1 MKNNIKDNEFEI
13 ILDYLKKG
21 YTQSEILKD
30 NENFSLNRVKYIIKL
45 LKDKKLISE
54 EEIIQKREEKK
65 KADFKEKNKE
75 MSEKVVKLAYSGL
88 SQRDI
93 AQNLNCSLQ
102 LVSKLIKQYKEDNG
116 ELSTRHEYYNL
127 KRTKERKEEVE
138 FIKEMLKQGYSPKE
152 IVSMDSKYE
161 SKINGIRKI
170 RAVMVQNG
178 EIDSIKT
185 HDNMK
190 KRKKAILKKAHK
202 KDATKYKNLLWEGYS
217 PEEIYKEMNCA
228 RTYLRE
234 IKKEFKDQ
242 LIFPTAS
249 ELKKARIKRVKLL
262 EKRAQ
267 RELREREMIK
277 ARAYKEINL
286 EYDSEEP
293 ENFSTEKRQKY
304 FEYLIENKDNKS
316 VKVSKQDIGLI
327 DDTLYY
333 HQDLISKKILK
344 FLITKE
350 FEMSGISGAIGR
362 INSLL
367 EYVQDP
373 NYSNSLQQLKK
384 YIFDLQYRGEK
395 ISKDTFKNIGKEID
409 K

>member
-161 SKINGIRKI
+161 LKNSQNISKR
-170 RAVMVQNG
+170 
-178 EIDSIKT
+178 
-185 HDNMK
+185 
-190 KRKKAILKKAHK
+190 
-202 KDATKYKNLLWEGYS
+202 
-217 PEEIYKEMNCA
+217 
-228 RTYLRE
+228 
-234 IKKEFKDQ
+234 
-242 LIFPTAS
+242 
-249 ELKKARIKRVKLL
+249 
-262 EKRAQ
+262 
-267 RELREREMIK
+267 
-277 ARAYKEINL
+277 NL
-286 EYDSEEP
+286 EIRL
-293 ENFSTEKRQKY
+293 NRK
-304 FEYLIENKDNKS
+304 
-316 VKVSKQDIGLI
+316 VK
-327 DDTLYY
+327 
-333 HQDLISKKILK
+333 
-344 FLITKE
+344 
-350 FEMSGISGAIGR
+350 
-362 INSLL
+362 
-367 EYVQDP
+367 
-373 NYSNSLQQLKK
+373 
-384 YIFDLQYRGEK
+384 IFC
-395 ISKDTFKNIGKEID
+395 
-409 K
+409 